1 MSWWERVVLVAL
13 AGVGGFV
20 VAALLRSDL
29 LVVDGGFT
37 VLGLVGTVGAVLL
50 LWGVVRNHA
59 WIPEHTRQMRPLAKL
74 LGPARMRA
82 VYGVLG
88 VVILLAALLAAR
100 HFNGL

>member
-1 MSWWERVVLVAL
+1 MNWWEQVVPVAL

-29 LVVDGGFT
+29 VAVDGFFT
-37 VLGLVGTVGAVLL
+37 ALCLVGTAGAVLL
-50 LWGVVRNHA
+50 LWGVVRDHD
-59 WIPEHTRQMRPLAKL
+59 WIYDHTWRMRPLAKL

-88 VVILLAALLAAR
+88 VVILLAALIAAR
-100 HFNGL
+100 YFNGL